1 MLTNHRHQQS
11 VYRFH
16 RHGLHPVPLAIHL
29 RRRLFPK
36 ANECELALVYA
47 FVFLLIACRCA
58 GMASVGG
65 RRAPVA
71 QD

>member
-1 MLTNHRHQQS
+1 
-11 VYRFH
+11 
-16 RHGLHPVPLAIHL
+16 
-29 RRRLFPK
+29 
-36 ANECELALVYA
+36 VYA

-58 GMASVGG
+58 GMASVDG

>member
-1 MLTNHRHQQS
+1 MASIPYHWKFT
-11 VYRFH
+11 FD
-16 RHGLHPVPLAIHL
+16 AAF
-29 RRRLFPK
+29 FPT
-36 ANECELALVYA
+36 ANEGELALVYA

-58 GMASVGG
+58 GMTSVDG